1 MTILFI
7 LCKQRMQK
15 SFRKRLIGLTTQN
28 LKIFTINT
36 LTKTSVRDHRLI
48 TLKYKVH
55 FCKLIKTTIY
65 KNEKEPQNVQASPTE
80 DLYIANKN
88 TKR

>member
-1 MTILFI
+1 M
-7 LCKQRMQK
+7 
-15 SFRKRLIGLTTQN
+15 TTQN

-48 TLKYKVH
+48 TPRYKVH
-55 FCKLIKTTIY
+55 FYKLIKTTIY
-65 KNEKEPQNVQASPTE
+65 KNEKEPQKVQASPTE

-88 TKR
+88 TKRWSTANENSHGHQWQHTKR